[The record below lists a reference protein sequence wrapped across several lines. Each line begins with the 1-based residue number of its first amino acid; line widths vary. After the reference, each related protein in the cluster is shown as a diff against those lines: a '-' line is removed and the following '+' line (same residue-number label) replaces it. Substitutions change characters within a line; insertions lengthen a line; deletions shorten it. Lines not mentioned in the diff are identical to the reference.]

1 MKKYL
6 AIIVAAL
13 CVAQSQAGNIWFT
26 NANPYEPATMEL
38 YTTSGAPSPSTLV
51 MTLEY
56 GESGLLVFSP
66 SLELRALES
75 SGTGDLLFNLPSID
89 GDYTCNFDFSD
100 PPTFTPTSVPEP
112 TAVSL
117 FMLGF
122 ATTFGTGMMA
132 NGARWVRNV
141 VIGSSNE

>member
-6 AIIVAAL
+6 AILCAAL
-13 CVAQSQAGNIWFT
+13 FVAQANAGVIWFT
-26 NANPYEPATMEL
+26 NANPYEAEAMSI
-38 YTTSGAPSPSTLV
+38 YTTGSSVDLLLDIPF
-51 MTLEY
+51 
-56 GESGLLVFSP
+56 GEAGMLVFSP
-66 SLELRALES
+66 STYLQATES
-75 SGTGDLLFNLPSID
+75 SGTGEMTFYLPSTD

-100 PPTFTPTSVPEP
+100 PPVFVPVSVPEP
-112 TAVSL
+112 TATSL

-132 NGARWVRNV
+132 NGARWFRNV